1 MEFDTIS
8 TLERLRKIYDQPMAL
23 SVNKEK
29 SELDTLSEQFL
40 QLSPFSILS
49 TSGSSGTHDC
59 SPRGDYPGF
68 IKTLDSKTI
77 AIPDRPGNN
86 RLDCISNIVENPE
99 IGLLVLVPGFR
110 ECLRINGSA
119 KLAVSHELLK
129 QFEYKGKLPK
139 SVIVVTVKEIYF
151 HCAKSITRS
160 KLWDAEAKVDR
171 SVMPSL
177 GRIISQQLNE
187 GKTEDELQAIE
198 KFIED
203 RVKSTLY

>member
-8 TLERLRKIYDQPMAL
+8 TLEQLREIYDQPMGL
-23 SVNKEK
+23 SVKKEK
-29 SELDTLSEQFL
+29 SELDALSEQFL

-68 IKTLDSKTI
+68 IKTLDSNTI

-99 IGLLVLVPGFR
+99 VGLLVLVPGFR
-110 ECLRINGSA
+110 ECLRINGTA
-119 KLAVSHELLK
+119 KITVNHELLK
-129 QFEYKGKLPK
+129 QFEYKGKRPK
-139 SVIVVTVKEIYF
+139 SIIVVTVKEIYF

-160 KLWDAEAKVDR
+160 KLWDVEALVDR
-171 SVMPSL
+171 GVMPSL
-177 GRIISQQLNE
+177 GRIISQQLEEN
-187 GKTEDELQAIE
+187 KTEAELQKLE
-198 KFIED
+198 KYIED
-203 RVKSTLY
+203 RVKMTLY